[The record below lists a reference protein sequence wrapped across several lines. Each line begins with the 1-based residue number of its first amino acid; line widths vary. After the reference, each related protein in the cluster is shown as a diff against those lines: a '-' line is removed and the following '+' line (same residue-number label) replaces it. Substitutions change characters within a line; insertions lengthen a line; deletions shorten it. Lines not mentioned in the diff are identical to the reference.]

1 MIFSTILN
9 WHYTIENEFE
19 KGIQK
24 LKDGVIAATLDI
36 FNEAKNKLLP
46 TPTKSHYT
54 FNLRDY
60 ARVIQVQISCQV
72 IAYDDVI
79 EIVEYIYTPLS
90 DTPNTLPPG
99 SSLKWSYLHKGWDLM
114 WSLFLI
120 WHLHLSSIWQG
131 L

>member
-1 MIFSTILN
+1 LIFSTILN

-72 IAYDDVI
+72 TAYDDVI
-79 EIVEYIYTPLS
+79 EIVEYIYIYIYIYTTIRYAKHTSP
-90 DTPNTLPPG
+90 
-99 SSLKWSYLHKGWDLM
+99 WI
-114 WSLFLI
+114 LFGVVL
-120 WHLHLSSIWQG
+120 LA
-131 L
+131 